1 MKNKQVDMLS
11 GSITKG
17 LLTMT
22 IPIMIMHVMTN
33 MFSVIDM
40 TVLGKYAND
49 TAVGA
54 VGACGTLIAL
64 CNGLLLGCSAGS
76 NIVVARHIGEGDRK
90 KQTKLL
96 ELLSYLQCLADCSY
110 QLSV

>member
-33 MFSVIDM
+33 MFSIIDM

-64 CNGLLLGCSAGS
+64 CNGLLFHRRFFHHYTVFHVGS
-76 NIVVARHIGEGDRK
+76 RALYIGIAVVFN
-90 KQTKLL
+90 
-96 ELLSYLQCLADCSY
+96 SF
-110 QLSV
+110 